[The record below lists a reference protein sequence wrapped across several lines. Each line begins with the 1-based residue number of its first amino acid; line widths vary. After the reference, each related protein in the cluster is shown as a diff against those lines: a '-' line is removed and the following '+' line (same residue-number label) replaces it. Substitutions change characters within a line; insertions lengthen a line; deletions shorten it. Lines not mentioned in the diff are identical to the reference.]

1 VSNDETA
8 STTSGT
14 FVNGHAIKAMNA
26 RQTKKASKKVE
37 RLIDWN
43 VDVLSKL
50 LRQIV
55 ATRCVLAKEERL
67 LEDWP
72 TSFSEYNEAVT
83 PFDEVQEIISIP
95 AYNEAIG
102 LLDET
107 EYALSETVQT
117 QLRDFVSRIV
127 SRPFCFSH
135 RLLIKMKGSSLQQ

>member
-8 STTSGT
+8 STTSAA
-14 FVNGHAIKAMNA
+14 FVNGHAIKVMNA
-26 RQTKKASKKVE
+26 RQSKKASKKVE

-55 ATRCVLAKEERL
+55 ATRCVVAKEERL
-67 LEDWP
+67 LKDWP
-72 TSFSEYNEAVT
+72 TSFSEYNGAVT

-95 AYNEAIG
+95 AYNAAIG
-102 LLDET
+102 LLEET

-117 QLRDFVSRIV
+117 QMRDFVSRIV
-127 SRPFCFSH
+127 SHP
-135 RLLIKMKGSSLQQ
+135 LLFFTIACSSK